1 MFPHHWIV
9 VERYFTSIPRNNR
22 FHFDIDNETYN
33 QCYWRVQVA
42 RIVIYPSSVTVLSL
56 KGVFPTSNTSKNVT
70 MYHNDESQQQ
80 HSTIIPESAQR
91 STYSITGEI
100 QPSPITVITAL
111 NTFVHFNLLDYE
123 CFTILALVVF
133 DTVVNFNSIY

>member
-1 MFPHHWIV
+1 
-9 VERYFTSIPRNNR
+9 
-22 FHFDIDNETYN
+22 
-33 QCYWRVQVA
+33 
-42 RIVIYPSSVTVLSL
+42 
-56 KGVFPTSNTSKNVT
+56 

-133 DTVVNFNSIY
+133 DTVVNFNSIYWLDEA